1 MRLSLIVLTAA
12 TLLQLPAAA
21 DSPTTRLKELVSLE
35 GVRDNQLIGYGIVV
49 GLKSTGDRQQTLF
62 TAQSLANMLQEMGV
76 TVNPTL
82 ILVKNTAAVMVTA
95 TLPAFAQSGMR
106 IDATVAAMGDSASL
120 QGGLLL
126 MTSLRGIDGQVY
138 SIAQGPVVTGGF
150 IAGGAGNTQ
159 TVNHPTVGRIPS
171 GAMVERQSPAVEPTK
186 EVRLQL
192 HEADFTTAARIAEV
206 VNHHFTPET
215 KSIAHADNS
224 GLVSV
229 AIPSDFSSRTTEF
242 VAELESL
249 EVQTDR
255 PAKVVI
261 NERTGTIVMCKEVRV
276 SPVAIMHGDLT
287 VEIQTTYD
295 VTQPGPLSSGTTA
308 VIPQVAVGVKEEK
321 ARNVV
326 LKEGATVGNWCA
338 HSIRSVPRRATSSR
352 FCRACALPGH
362 WNPRSRLY
370 KHGSYG
376 WYFIGNGFSGELL
389 DTSKLRQQRRYS
401 GESNLSRSVP
411 ERVGKN
417 RYPRKDRRCRQTI
430 RSLDDRSNSEIR
442 AGSVGWRVAR
452 ER

>member
-1 MRLSLIVLTAA
+1 MRFSLTIFIAA
-12 TLLQLPAAA
+12 LLAQVSSASDA
-21 DSPTTRLKELVSLE
+21 PTTRLKELVSLE
-35 GVRDNQLIGYGIVV
+35 GVRENQLIGYGIVV
-49 GLKSTGDRQQTLF
+49 GLKGTGDRQQTLF

-95 TLPAFAQSGMR
+95 TLPPFAQSGMQ

-171 GAMVERQSPAVEPTK
+171 GAIVERPSPSIEPTK

-192 HEADFTTAARIAEV
+192 HDADFTTAARIAEV
-206 VNHHFTPET
+206 VNHHFTADT
-215 KSIAHADNS
+215 HGIAHADNS

-229 AIPSDFSSRTTEF
+229 TIPADFTTHTTEF
-242 VAELESL
+242 IAELEAL
-249 EVQTDR
+249 TVQTDR

-261 NERTGTIVMCKEVRV
+261 NERTGTIVMGKEVRV

-295 VTQPGPLSSGTTA
+295 VSQPGPFSSGTTQ
-308 VIPQVAVGVKEEK
+308 VTPQVAVGVREEK

-326 LKEGATVGNWCA
+326 LKEGATVEELVRA
-338 HSIRSVPRRATSSR
+338 LSSIGSTPRDIIAILQSLRA
-352 FCRACALPGH
+352 AGAL
-362 WNPRSRLY
+362 
-370 KHGSYG
+370 
-376 WYFIGNGFSGELL
+376 E
-389 DTSKLRQQRRYS
+389 
-401 GESNLSRSVP
+401 
-411 ERVGKN
+411 
-417 RYPRKDRRCRQTI
+417 
-430 RSLDDRSNSEIR
+430 SEIE
-442 AGSVGWRVAR
+442 VI
-452 ER
+452 